1 MRNDF
6 NVKAIP
12 ICWLTVNIGKLQ
24 DILKIRKQKNENKRS
39 LQSKSLFL
47 ENAWNF
53 SNYSAFSQKA
63 FQLRNQR
70 IWSSFPRIHYT
81 AAQAWKSL
89 SDPIPPRQFLSGRFQ
104 LALTALIPMNISHT
118 FPRQSLV
125 VHLML
130 ISFFVLSNFYAVTYN
145 NSNMYSRKKKWIKFF
160 LCDLNSPC
168 SPEFARS
175 RCLLSFLFLFYDKN
189 IEAAFHKIL

>member
-1 MRNDF
+1 MLIDSQHRKITRYSKNKKTKEWKQAKF
-6 NVKAIP
+6 AVQKSFSSKR
-12 ICWLTVNIGKLQ
+12 LKLFKLQ
-24 DILKIRKQKNENKRS
+24 RVFWIS
-39 LQSKSLFL
+39 FSTAKST
-47 ENAWNF
+47 
-53 SNYSAFSQKA
+53 Y
-63 FQLRNQR
+63 
-70 IWSSFPRIHYT
+70 WSSFPRIHYT
-81 AAQAWKSL
+81 TAQAWKSL

-104 LALTALIPMNISHT
+104 LALTALISMNISHT

-130 ISFFVLSNFYAVTYN
+130 ISFFVLSYFYAVTYN